1 MVRSNGSDLDGVG
14 CIGWTTIDE
23 GRADEG
29 DDVIAPGEDEV
40 SDKTLVSID
49 DEVATEFFGFF
60 VPVHEL
66 GSGGFFK
73 VATNRLRWE
82 YQGQVDTYLAT

>member
-1 MVRSNGSDLDGVG
+1 LDGVRCVG
-14 CIGWTTIDE
+14 RPTIDE

-29 DDVIAPGEDEV
+29 DDVVAPGEDEV

-49 DEVATEFFGFF
+49 DEVATKFFRFF

-66 GSGGFFK
+66 SG
-73 VATNRLRWE
+73 
-82 YQGQVDTYLAT
+82 